1 MMSDE
6 EIMEIRK
13 KLEGHEE
20 RISKL
25 ESLSQTKPEAV
36 KKKMSIKEFIL
47 SKKPKNDVQKTL
59 TVGYYLEKY
68 ENFLFFSVKDLKSNF
83 ITARE
88 KVPKNIG
95 DKVQLNIKKGHMME
109 VEEKKDNFKAWSL
122 TNSGEKYI
130 RNGFKKGE

>member
-1 MMSDE
+1 MASNE
-6 EIMEIRK
+6 EIMEIKK
-13 KLEGHEE
+13 KLKEHEE

-25 ESLSQTKPEAV
+25 ESVSQTKPETV
-36 KKKMSIKEFIL
+36 KKKISIKEFIL

-59 TVGYYLEKY
+59 AVGYFIEKY
-68 ENFLFFSVKDLKSNF
+68 EHFSSFNVKDLEKVF
-83 ITARE
+83 IAARE

-109 VEEKKDNFKAWSL
+109 FKERKDNLKAWIL

-130 RNGFKKGE
+130 ESDFNKRE

>member
-6 EIMEIRK
+6 EIIEIRK
-13 KLEGHEE
+13 KLEEHEE

-25 ESLSQTKPEAV
+25 ESVSQTKLETV
-36 KKKMSIKEFIL
+36 KKKISIREFIL

-59 TVGYYLEKY
+59 AVGYCLEKY
-68 ENFLFFSVKDLKSNF
+68 ENISPFNVKDLERGF
-83 ITARE
+83 IAARE

-95 DKVQLNIKKGHMME
+95 DKVQKNIKKGHMME
-109 VEEKKDNFKAWSL
+109 SKEEKDNLRTWIL

-130 RNGFKKGE
+130 GSDFKKGE

>member
-1 MMSDE
+1 MASNE
-6 EIMEIRK
+6 EIMEIKK
-13 KLEGHEE
+13 KLKEYEE

-25 ESLSQTKPEAV
+25 ESVSQTKPETV
-36 KKKMSIKEFIL
+36 KKKISIKEFIL

-59 TVGYYLEKY
+59 AVGYYLEKY
-68 ENFLFFSVKDLKSNF
+68 ENFSHFNVKDLERGF
-83 ITARE
+83 IAARE

-109 VEEKKDNFKAWSL
+109 FKEKKDNLKTWIL

-130 RNGFKKGE
+130 KSDFKKGE

>member
-25 ESLSQTKPEAV
+25 ESLSQTKPETV
-36 KKKMSIKEFIL
+36 KKKISIKEFIL
-47 SKKPKNDVQKTL
+47 SKKPKNDVQRTL
-59 TVGYYLEKY
+59 AVGYFLEKY
-68 ENFLFFSVKDLKSNF
+68 ENISPFNVKDLERDWKA
-83 ITARE
+83 ARE

-95 DKVQLNIKKGHMME
+95 DKVQKNIKKGHMME
-109 VEEKKDNFKAWSL
+109 SKEEKDNLRTWIL

-130 RNGFKKGE
+130 GSDFKKGE